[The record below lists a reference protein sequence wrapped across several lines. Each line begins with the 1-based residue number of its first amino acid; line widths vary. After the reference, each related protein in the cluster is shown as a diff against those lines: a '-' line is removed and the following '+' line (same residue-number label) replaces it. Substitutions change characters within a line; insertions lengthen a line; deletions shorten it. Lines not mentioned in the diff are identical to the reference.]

1 MIKLKR
7 KWMKSRREDDGRFSI
22 PTQDDSLP
30 IETHQQEELVRS
42 FEQKQTQQSR
52 LWRGVFSTLL
62 IGYVVFMVFSIYQQ
76 ASFPWELDGLLCVQ
90 QLGRLSQS
98 SIEPLGTCPVVC
110 ASKIVRMGYLFVQ
123 QLGRLGRL
131 SQSSIEPLG
140 TIPVV
145 CASKLTGWIIFRYH
159 GYFMGEIDSRMV
171 IAADWIAVLTCL
183 LAVKG
188 LFHNSKANRQWLI
201 YSCFTG
207 LLVAAFW
214 LYHMLSLSKFR
225 WDIIWL
231 PLGPLSGAGLSLY
244 IDHLLNESS
253 EEIRKLRAYMYSYK
267 AT

>member
-7 KWMKSRREDDGRFSI
+7 KWMKSRREDDSRFSI

-76 ASFPWELDGLLCVQ
+76 ASFPWEL
-90 QLGRLSQS
+90 
-98 SIEPLGTCPVVC
+98 
-110 ASKIVRMGYLFVQ
+110 
-123 QLGRLGRL
+123 
-131 SQSSIEPLG
+131 
-140 TIPVV
+140 
-145 CASKLTGWIIFRYH
+145 RYH

-171 IAADWIAVLTCL
+171 IAADWIAVLACL
-183 LAVKG
+183 MAVKG
-188 LFHNSKANRQWLI
+188 LFHNSISNRQWLI

-214 LYHMLSLSKFR
+214 LYHMLSLSKFH

-253 EEIRKLRAYMYSYK
+253 EEIRKLRASMYSYK
-267 AT
+267 AA

>member
-7 KWMKSRREDDGRFSI
+7 KWMKSRKEDDSRFSI

-76 ASFPWELDGLLCVQ
+76 ASFPWEL
-90 QLGRLSQS
+90 
-98 SIEPLGTCPVVC
+98 
-110 ASKIVRMGYLFVQ
+110 
-123 QLGRLGRL
+123 
-131 SQSSIEPLG
+131 
-140 TIPVV
+140 
-145 CASKLTGWIIFRYH
+145 RYH

-171 IAADWIAVLTCL
+171 IAADWIAVLACL
-183 LAVKG
+183 MAVKG
-188 LFHNSKANRQWLI
+188 LFHNSKSYRQWLI

-267 AT
+267 AS

>member
-76 ASFPWELDGLLCVQ
+76 ASFPWEL
-90 QLGRLSQS
+90 
-98 SIEPLGTCPVVC
+98 
-110 ASKIVRMGYLFVQ
+110 
-123 QLGRLGRL
+123 
-131 SQSSIEPLG
+131 
-140 TIPVV
+140 
-145 CASKLTGWIIFRYH
+145 RYH

>member
-7 KWMKSRREDDGRFSI
+7 QWMKSRNEDDSRFSI

-52 LWRGVFSTLL
+52 VWRGVFSALL

-76 ASFPWELDGLLCVQ
+76 ASFPWEL
-90 QLGRLSQS
+90 
-98 SIEPLGTCPVVC
+98 
-110 ASKIVRMGYLFVQ
+110 
-123 QLGRLGRL
+123 
-131 SQSSIEPLG
+131 
-140 TIPVV
+140 
-145 CASKLTGWIIFRYH
+145 RYH

-171 IAADWIAVLTCL
+171 IAADWIAVLACL
-183 LAVKG
+183 MAVKG
-188 LFHNSKANRQWLI
+188 LFHNSKSNRQWLI

-214 LYHMLSLSKFR
+214 LYHMLSLPKFR

-244 IDHLLNESS
+244 IDHLLLESS

>member
-7 KWMKSRREDDGRFSI
+7 KWMKSRREDDSRFSI

-76 ASFPWELDGLLCVQ
+76 ASFPWELDGLFLYATARKIITLWIQ
-90 QLGRLSQS
+90 
-98 SIEPLGTCPVVC
+98 
-110 ASKIVRMGYLFVQ
+110 AS
-123 QLGRLGRL
+123 
-131 SQSSIEPLG
+131 
-140 TIPVV
+140 
-145 CASKLTGWIIFRYH
+145 RYH

-171 IAADWIAVLTCL
+171 IAADWIAVLACL
-183 LAVKG
+183 MAVKG
-188 LFHNSKANRQWLI
+188 LFHNSISNRQWLI

-214 LYHMLSLSKFR
+214 LYHMLSLSKFH

-253 EEIRKLRAYMYSYK
+253 EEIRKLRASMYSYK
-267 AT
+267 AA